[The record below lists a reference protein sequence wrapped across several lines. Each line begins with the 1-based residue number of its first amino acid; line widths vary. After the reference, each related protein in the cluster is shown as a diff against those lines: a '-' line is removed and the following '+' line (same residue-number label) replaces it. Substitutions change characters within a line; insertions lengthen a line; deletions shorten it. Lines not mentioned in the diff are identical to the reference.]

1 MNPLPNLEFLRA
13 FVVTAD
19 NRVIKTAA
27 EQLGVSPSAVSQ
39 AIAKLETQMG
49 RPLFVKHARPLR
61 LTPAGL
67 RLLEEARVLTST
79 AETLVERV
87 AGTDLGTQKI
97 RLGLSE
103 SVTSSIA
110 PWLIAALIERV
121 GELTTESQLALP
133 LVDRLC
139 RDEIDVMV
147 APNAVTQEE
156 RFLREPL
163 YDEEFLFVCAKNA
176 ENEGMSSG
184 TMTEIRPFVGFV
196 QGSTDKINI
205 ERILRTLNIH
215 PRKRILVSSSYDM
228 VGLIAM
234 TNGWSLM
241 TPTALWCGRQFMK
254 EVVFSPLP
262 KGHQHAR
269 RMWVVGD
276 RHLRRDAVI
285 LTAKL
290 VREIFR
296 EKMLPELS
304 SAAKGLDGFVS
315 FPEP

>member
-13 FVVTAD
+13 FVVTA
-19 NRVIKTAA
+19 NSRVIKTAA
-27 EQLGVSPSAVSQ
+27 ERLGVSASAVSQ

-49 RPLFVKHARPLR
+49 QPLFVKHARPLR

-67 RLLEEARVLTST
+67 RLLEEARILTST

-110 PWLIAALIERV
+110 PWLIAALIEGV

-176 ENEGMSSG
+176 ENEGMSPR

-196 QGSTDKINI
+196 QGSTDEINI

-241 TPTALWCGRQFMK
+241 TPTALWCGRQFVK
-254 EVVFSPLP
+254 DVAFSPLP
-262 KGHQHAR
+262 KGHRHTR

-276 RHLRRDAVI
+276 RHLHRGAVL

-290 VREIFR
+290 VHEIFR
-296 EKMLPELS
+296 EKMLPEL
-304 SAAKGLDGFVS
+304 AAAANGLDGFVS